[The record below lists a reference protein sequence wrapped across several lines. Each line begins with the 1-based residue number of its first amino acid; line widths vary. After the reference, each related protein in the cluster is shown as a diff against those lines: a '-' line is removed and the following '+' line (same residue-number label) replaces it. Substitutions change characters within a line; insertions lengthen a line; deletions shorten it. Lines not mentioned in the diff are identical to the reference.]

1 MRLETMTPRDVR
13 PLAPTALLVCALAA
27 LPVPAVAQSPAGYKA
42 PAADVE
48 AVRQAAFDYID
59 AIYKADPALVRK
71 SVHPSLA
78 KRGWYVDR
86 QNEWRETPMTFD
98 QLIETARTWNANG
111 QTLREGAPRAVE
123 VHEVLSRIASARI
136 TAQWGV
142 DYLQLAKFDDGW
154 KIVNIVWQSPP
165 RSER

>member
-1 MRLETMTPRDVR
+1 MRTI
-13 PLAPTALLVCALAA
+13 AGAALLA
-27 LPVPAVAQSPAGYKA
+27 AVAFAPAPVHAQAQAAYTA

-48 AVRQAAFDYID
+48 AVRQAALNYVD
-59 AIYKADPALVRK
+59 AIYRADPSLVRT

-78 KRGWYVDR
+78 KRGFYVDR
-86 QNEWRETPMTFD
+86 EGVWHESPMTFD
-98 QLIETARTWNANG
+98 QLIETARTWNDDG
-111 QTLREGAPRAVE
+111 RTLREGAPRAVE
-123 VHEVLSRIASARI
+123 IHEVLNRIASARI

-165 RSER
+165 RAER